1 MAQDYSMIEC
11 DVLVVG
17 GGLSGC
23 WSAIKAAEIV
33 PRVILA
39 EKVKVSRNGKS
50 SFSGAGI
57 LCPEPEDDLDSW
69 HKEVVER
76 GKYINDQDWVRVVLQ
91 EQRSR
96 LSDMEKWGVPFERNE
111 KGKIIRYTAFG
122 NIVTRTASVA
132 SLEMMECM
140 RKQLLA
146 CGVKLYERTM
156 ITELVTS
163 DGQLPTK
170 GSACGAIGFNT
181 ESGEILVFSARA
193 VVLASGGTGY
203 LDLTGDGI
211 TQAFR
216 AGAEAQN
223 MEFTRSSTVGLA
235 RKFPGLHLITF
246 QKLGMILRNAKGE
259 RFMEKYQPILK
270 ENVNR
275 DDLTQAISSEYLE
288 GRGPIYMD
296 LTHLSTEDL
305 EKLRNSPATATQVM
319 NIEKEGYDL
328 GKELIEFHV
337 STGPLTN
344 QSAGIKNNIYGETN
358 IPGLYVAGETGG
370 YPTHGAYSLGGV
382 NLAMCCVGGYRAGE
396 YSATYAKQTFCQK
409 PSEGQ
414 IQELIQKTMSPL
426 KIENGIKP
434 NQFQREIDKFLSPG
448 DISLFKVKNKL
459 EMVLSRVEEW
469 EEASAHLS
477 ASDWH
482 ELAKANKM
490 KNYLLIVKL
499 VFIASLM
506 REESRGCHIRL
517 DYPYKDDINWLKWI
531 VLRSDA
537 ERVSHSLMPIP
548 IYRYLAKPQKYEK
561 HAVNLPPQK
570 S

>member
-1 MAQDYSMIEC
+1 MAQNYSTIEC

-23 WSAIKAAEIV
+23 WSAIRAAQIV

-39 EKVKVSRNGKS
+39 EKVRVSRNGKS

-57 LCPEPEDDLDSW
+57 LCPEPEDDLDLW
-69 HKEVVER
+69 LKEVVER
-76 GKYINDQDWVRVVLQ
+76 GKYINDQDWVRVVLE

-96 LSDMEKWGVPFERNE
+96 LNDMEKWGVPFERDD

-122 NIVTRTASVA
+122 NIITRTASVA

-140 RKQLLA
+140 RKQLLSH
-146 CGVKLYERTM
+146 GVKLYERTM

-170 GSACGAIGFNT
+170 GSVCGALGFNT
-181 ESGEILVFSARA
+181 ESGEMLLFRAGA

-211 TQAFR
+211 AQAFR

-246 QKLGMILRNAKGE
+246 QKLGMILRNARGD
-259 RFMEKYQPILK
+259 RFMEKYQPVLK

-275 DDLTQAISSEYLE
+275 DDLAQAMLFEALE

-296 LTHLSTEDL
+296 LTHLSPENL
-305 EKLRNSPATATQVM
+305 EHLRNSPATKTQVR
-319 NIEKEGYDL
+319 NIEKEGYDI
-328 GKELIEFHV
+328 GKDLIEFHL
-337 STGPLTN
+337 SSGPLIN

-358 IPGLYVAGETGG
+358 IPGLYVTGETGG

-396 YSATYAKQTFCQK
+396 YSANYARQAVYHETPKYQV
-409 PSEGQ
+409 SES
-414 IQELIQKTMSPL
+414 IQNTLGPL
-426 KIENGIKP
+426 AVKNGIKP
-434 NQFQREIDKFLSPG
+434 NQFQKEIDKFLSPG
-448 DISLFKVKNKL
+448 DICMFKVKNKL

-469 EEASAHLS
+469 EEDSARLC

-482 ELAKANKM
+482 DLAKVNKM

-499 VFIASLM
+499 VFTASLF

-517 DYPYKDDINWLKWI
+517 DYLYRDDINWLKWI
-531 VLRSDA
+531 VLRNNADG
-537 ERVSHSLMPIP
+537 VCPSLQPIP
-548 IYRYLAKPQKYEK
+548 IYRFPAKPEKYEWK
-561 HAVNLPPQK
+561 PLDLPLQK